1 MINLLVN
8 IVAALMVGTAV
19 WVTDLYTLE
28 ALILAFFS
36 GVLVTLSALYKHV
49 GNVWGGNDGGV

>member
-8 IVAALMVGTAV
+8 IVAALMVGAAV
-19 WVTDLYTLE
+19 WLADWYVLE
-28 ALILAFFS
+28 SLVLAFFS

-49 GNVWGGNDGGV
+49 GNTWGGNDGGV

>member
-8 IVAALMVGTAV
+8 IVAALMIGAAV
-19 WVTDLYTLE
+19 WLTSWYTLE

-36 GVLVTLSALYKHV
+36 GVLVTLSALYHHV
-49 GNVWGGNDGGV
+49 GTRREDNDGSV

>member
-8 IVAALMVGTAV
+8 IVAALMLGAAV
-19 WVTDLYTLE
+19 WLTDWYVLG

-49 GNVWGGNDGGV
+49 GNTWGDNDGSV

>member
-8 IVAALMVGTAV
+8 IVAALMIGAAV
-19 WVTDLYTLE
+19 WLTSWYTLE
-28 ALILAFFS
+28 SLVLAFFS

-49 GNVWGGNDGGV
+49 GNAWEDKDGGV

>member
-8 IVAALMVGTAV
+8 IVAALMVGAAV
-19 WVTDLYTLE
+19 WLIDWYVLE

-49 GNVWGGNDGGV
+49 GNVWGNNDGGV

>member
-8 IVAALMVGTAV
+8 IVAALMLGAAV
-19 WVTDLYTLE
+19 WLTDWYVLE
-28 ALILAFFS
+28 SLVLAFFS

-49 GNVWGGNDGGV
+49 GNVWGNNDGGV